1 MSHYGKTFD
10 EAREEILD
18 KMRVQQTSG
27 YHDPDTGYRM
37 WVSQDRLTK
46 VKLWANGRLTVS
58 TRARKGDRFGTP
70 QAMRE
75 EQ

>member
-1 MSHYGKTFD
+1 MRHEGKTFD
-10 EAREEILD
+10 DAREEIAV
-18 KMRVQQTSG
+18 RVQQTSG
-27 YHDPDTGYRM
+27 FHDPDTGYRM